1 MSSPTDLS
9 PADILI
15 FGGLGDLSLRKIVPS
30 IYFRLQA
37 GQLPPESRIYVL
49 DQAAHNRK
57 SFEAAL
63 TDAIREAVPE
73 SFQKKHDIDAMLSRT
88 EYFQFSAA
96 DAATYTPLANALQD
110 TPRPVRVA
118 YLAMPASL
126 YGPVCQQLGA
136 LSLITPDTRVV
147 LEKPIGHDLS
157 SFNTTNEAVLTC
169 VPERQ
174 VYRIDH
180 YLGKETVQN
189 LMVLRFSN
197 AMFEKLWDAGSIDHV
212 QITVAETVGIA
223 ARHNYYD
230 RYGALRDMVQN
241 HLLQLLCLLAM
252 EPPAK
257 LEADAVR
264 DEKLK
269 VLRALRPIHAVDIP
283 GHCVRG
289 QYRSGSINGEKVG
302 SYVDDIG
309 HDSTTESFVALK
321 LHVDNWRWSGVPFYL
336 RTGKRLQQR
345 YSEIVIQFKPT
356 PHNLFAQIPSPG
368 RLIIRLQ
375 PDETIRFGI
384 NTKVPGPGGYRFT
397 PVTLNLSLDETFAGR
412 HPDAY
417 ERLLMDIVRGNPIL
431 FMRTDEVQAAW
442 AWTDTVIEAWQSTR
456 LAPLP
461 YVAGGW
467 GPEEAAA
474 LLAADG
480 RSWMHDEL

>member
-1 MSSPTDLS
+1 M
-9 PADILI
+9 
-15 FGGLGDLSLRKIVPS
+15 SLRKIIPS
-30 IYFRLQA
+30 LYFRMQA
-37 GQLPPESRIYVL
+37 GQLPEDSRLIVL
-49 DQAAHNRK
+49 DRAAHER
-57 SFEAAL
+57 SAFESAIG
-63 TDAIREAVPE
+63 DAIREAVPE
-73 SFQKKHDIDAMLSRT
+73 SFQSTHDIAHMLART
-88 EYFQFSAA
+88 HYLSFRAD
-96 DAATYTPLANALQD
+96 DAATYLPLSALLAEN
-110 TPRPVRVA
+110 TNPVRVA
-118 YLAMPASL
+118 YLAMPATL
-126 YGPVCQQLGA
+126 YGEVCRQLA
-136 LSLITPDTRVV
+136 AAQLITPETRVV
-147 LEKPIGHDLS
+147 LEKPIGHDLA
-157 SFNTTNEAVLTC
+157 SFNETNEAVLAC

-197 AMFEKLWDAGSIDHV
+197 AMFEKLWDAQSIDHV

-223 ARHNYYD
+223 ARHHYYD
-230 RYGALRDMVQN
+230 RYGALRDMAQN

-269 VLRALRPIHAVDIP
+269 VLRALRPIHAVDVP

-289 QYRSGSINGEKVG
+289 QYRAGSIGGERVA
-302 SYVDDIG
+302 SYRDDIG
-309 HDSTTESFVALK
+309 RESRTESFVALK
-321 LHVDNWRWSGVPFYL
+321 THIDNWRWSGVPFYL
-336 RTGKRLQQR
+336 RTGKRMQQR
-345 YSEIVIQFKPT
+345 YSEIVIQFKPA
-356 PHNLFAQIPSPG
+356 PHNLFAQVPSPG

-442 AWTDTVIEAWQSTR
+442 LWTDSIIEAWDATR

-461 YVAGGW
+461 YASGSW

-474 LLAADG
+474 LLTRDG
-480 RSWMHDEL
+480 RNWMHDEL